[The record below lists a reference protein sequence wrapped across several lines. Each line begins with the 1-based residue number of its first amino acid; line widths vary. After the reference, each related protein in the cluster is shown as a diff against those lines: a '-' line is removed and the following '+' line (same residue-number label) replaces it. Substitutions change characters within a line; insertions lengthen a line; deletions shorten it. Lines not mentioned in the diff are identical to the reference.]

1 MKQIILVAFLFCM
14 PKLMAQ
20 AWPAATWSSATNLT
34 NILDADGITEL
45 SGLHF
50 NATNNRLYA
59 IQNDGRVR
67 VLSWNPLTNS
77 FASIANKVIDGG
89 PEGITQANL
98 FANEFYTIDEDAYE
112 IRRYTHTAN
121 FSSVTEF
128 KHWNLLDAPSP
139 MQDTGNTG
147 PEGIVFI
154 PDSFLSAIGFIS
166 QQTGQLYTSVKG
178 LGGLFFVAHQDEG
191 YVWVFDVN
199 PNTNNDFAFVGKYQ
213 TNHTESCDLA
223 FDRSTGLLYIL
234 HNMQGNNR
242 LEVTN
247 LTTTVNGNA
256 RKFVALKDYQV
267 TNPTDD
273 NENIEGFALTPK
285 CPETGTR
292 GAWLCRDVSNNEDQ
306 AIQQDA
312 LRWFT
317 SFVADGTCAPLSN
330 NSFEAEHAIDLYPN
344 PVASFVTISGNL
356 MVNATVKIFNNIGQL
371 MLRKENQNTTLTIDV
386 ASFKTGIYFVEVNQ
400 NRYSR
405 TLKFSK
411 Q

>member
-1 MKQIILVAFLFCM
+1 MNGV
-14 PKLMAQ
+14 
-20 AWPAATWSSATNLT
+20 N
-34 NILDADGITEL
+34 DL

-59 IQNDGRVR
+59 VQNDGRVR
-67 VLSWNPLTNS
+67 VLSWNPTTNT
-77 FASIANKVIDGG
+77 FTSIANKVISGG

-98 FANEFYTIDEDAYE
+98 FANEFYTIDENTYE
-112 IRRYTHTAN
+112 IKRYTHTVN

-128 KHWNLLDAPSP
+128 KHWNLLNAPSP

-154 PDSFLSAIGFIS
+154 PDSFLSTIGFIS

-191 YVWVFDVN
+191 YVWAFDVN
-199 PNTNNDFAFVGKYQ
+199 PNTNNDFIYVGKYQ
-213 TNHTESCDLA
+213 TNHTESCDLG

-234 HNMQGNNR
+234 HNIAGNNR

-247 LTTTVNGNA
+247 LTTTVNGNL

-292 GAWLCRDVSNNEDQ
+292 GVWLCRDVSNNEDQ
-306 AIQQDA
+306 AIQEDA

-317 SFVADGTCAPLSN
+317 SFVADGTCTPLSN
-330 NSFEAEHAIDLYPN
+330 ASFDVESNIDLYPN
-344 PVASFVTISGNL
+344 PAANFVTISGK
-356 MVNATVKIFNNIGQL
+356 VIANATVRIFNSLGQL
-371 MLRKENQNTTLTIDV
+371 MLIQKNKNTTFTIDV

-400 NRYSR
+400 NGHSQ

>member
-1 MKQIILVAFLFCM
+1 MKKIILVAFLFCM

-20 AWPAATWSSATNLT
+20 AWPAGTWSSATNLT
-34 NILDADGITEL
+34 SVFDVNGVTEL

-59 IQNDGRVR
+59 VQNDGRVR
-67 VLSWNPLTNS
+67 VLSWNPTTNT
-77 FASIANKVIDGG
+77 FTSIANKVINGG

-98 FANEFYTIDEDAYE
+98 FANEFYTIDENTYE
-112 IRRYTHTAN
+112 IKRYTHTTN

-128 KHWNLLDAPSP
+128 KHWNLLNAPSP

-199 PNTNNDFAFVGKYQ
+199 PNTNNDFIYVGKYQ
-213 TNHTESCDLA
+213 TNHTESCDLG

-234 HNMQGNNR
+234 HNIAGNNR

-247 LTTTVNGNA
+247 LTTTVNGNL

-292 GAWLCRDVSNNEDQ
+292 GVWLCRDVSNNEDQ
-306 AIQQDA
+306 AIQEDA

-317 SFVADGTCAPLSN
+317 SFVADGTCTPLSN
-330 NSFEAEHAIDLYPN
+330 ASFDVESNIDLYPN
-344 PVASFVTISGNL
+344 PAANFVTISGKL
-356 MVNATVKIFNNIGQL
+356 IANATVRIFNSLGQL
-371 MLRKENQNTTLTIDV
+371 MLIQKNKNTTFTIDV

-400 NRYSR
+400 NGHSR